1 VEDLLKALTKMMALI
16 SDYDR
21 VVSETAGME
30 FLITK
35 HNKLGETDNV
45 NVLLDELDNLKI
57 QLKVINDLSKELFG
71 VTVPDLRFIAVSV
84 RAGVEH
90 HEEILNDVA
99 RVRRTVEILEAAQA
113 FDDDDGK
120 QRDELFQNLT
130 ILERQVRASID
141 SLQGL
146 IPSGS
151 GEEEDD

>member
-16 SDYDR
+16 SDHDR
-21 VVSETAGME
+21 VVAEVAGME

-35 HNKLGETDNV
+35 HNKLGEAENV

-57 QLKVINDLSKELFG
+57 QLKVINDLSNELFG
-71 VTVPDLRFIAVSV
+71 VAVPDLRFVAVSV

-90 HEEILNDVA
+90 HEEILTELA
-99 RVRRTVEILEAAQA
+99 RVRRTVEILESAQA
-113 FDDDDGK
+113 FDEDDGK
-120 QRDELFQNLT
+120 QRDELFQSLT
-130 ILERQVRASID
+130 VLERQVRASMD
-141 SLQGL
+141 SLQEL